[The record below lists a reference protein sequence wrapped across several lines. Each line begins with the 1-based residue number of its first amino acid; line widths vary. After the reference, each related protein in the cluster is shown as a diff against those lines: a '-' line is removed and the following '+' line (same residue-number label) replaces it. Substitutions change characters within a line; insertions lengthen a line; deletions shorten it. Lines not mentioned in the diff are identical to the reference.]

1 MPCGQNCWSFLS
13 QDHTF
18 EPVTRIRFFT
28 LGQSVRYLF
37 EHSFD
42 HLNYLTRLDLSKVIL
57 DQLYPSSKCILVR
70 YLQKQQRTNP
80 GMIIIPPQAEFC
92 DCVYDFILHLLKK
105 KPETS
110 YTELCHHN
118 QQERCQLSECEV
130 VKHFRLPSY
139 EKKVQRPAVASV
151 DESFIDLPISFYP
164 VDETTTTATTTT
176 RKIPRRR
183 PSSNPRRP
191 PVYPLA
197 PSRDDNDDLNGSSF
211 ADTQVIIIQPI
222 QSSSSSSSSP
232 RPYFVVRKR
241 TRKGKK
247 QNRNQFEQTNPSYT
261 YQGPHWWSFCLSP
274 CCVLPASYLNLSL
287 CSQTYPCA
295 PTYFDIK

>member
-1 MPCGQNCWSFLS
+1 MIFSRSL
-13 QDHTF
+13 DHTF

-28 LGQSVRYLF
+28 LGSSARYLF

-57 DQLYPSSKCILVR
+57 DQLYPSSKCILAR

-92 DCVYDFILHLLKK
+92 DCVYDFILNLLKK

-118 QQERCQLSECEV
+118 QQERCQLSECDV
-130 VKHFRLPSY
+130 VKQFRVPTY
-139 EKKVQRPAVASV
+139 QKKVQRPIIPSV
-151 DESFIDLPISFYP
+151 DESFNDSPISLYP
-164 VDETTTTATTTT
+164 VDETTTTTRAT
-176 RKIPRRR
+176 PRRR
-183 PSSNPRRP
+183 PNSNPRRP

-197 PSRDDNDDLNGSSF
+197 PAEHEFDDSNGSSF

-222 QSSSSSSSSP
+222 QPFSSSSPSTP

-247 QNRNQFEQTNPSYT
+247 QNRNQFEQTNPPHT
-261 YQGPHWWSFCLSP
+261 YEGPHW
-274 CCVLPASYLNLSL
+274 
-287 CSQTYPCA
+287 
-295 PTYFDIK
+295 